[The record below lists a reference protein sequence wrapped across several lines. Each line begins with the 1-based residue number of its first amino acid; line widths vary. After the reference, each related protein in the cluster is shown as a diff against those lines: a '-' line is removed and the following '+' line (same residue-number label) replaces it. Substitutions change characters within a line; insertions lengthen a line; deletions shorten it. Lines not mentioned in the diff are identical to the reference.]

1 LIVKLI
7 VRRLGE
13 SAAGWIDEM
22 DELDPVIELPY
33 IA

>member
-1 LIVKLI
+1 LIVKVI

-13 SAAGWIDEM
+13 SAAGWMEEM
-22 DELDPVIELPY
+22 DELDPVMELPY